1 MRPAPRFLP
10 LRIEEILKAS
20 GERAMSCKDRVGGP
34 VGAVRP
40 FVPTQGHDDPRD
52 DIAEALDHIARA
64 IAAIDHNVQA
74 LIAKLDNDSAAV
86 ARLAASLE
94 AKSR

>member
-1 MRPAPRFLP
+1 MP
-10 LRIEEILKAS
+10 
-20 GERAMSCKDRVGGP
+20 CKDRVGGP

-64 IAAIDHNVQA
+64 IAAIDHNIQA
-74 LIAKLDNDSAAV
+74 LIAKLDSESAAV

>member
-1 MRPAPRFLP
+1 
-10 LRIEEILKAS
+10 
-20 GERAMSCKDRVGGP
+20 MSCKDRVGGP

-40 FVPTQGHDDPRD
+40 FVPTQGHDDARD

-64 IAAIDHNVQA
+64 IAAIDHNIQV
-74 LIAKLDNDSAAV
+74 LIAELDSESAAV

>member
-1 MRPAPRFLP
+1 
-10 LRIEEILKAS
+10 
-20 GERAMSCKDRVGGP
+20 MSCKDRVGGP

-74 LIAKLDNDSAAV
+74 LITKLDSDSVAV
-86 ARLAASLE
+86 AHLAASLE
-94 AKSR
+94 TKSR

>member
-1 MRPAPRFLP
+1 
-10 LRIEEILKAS
+10 
-20 GERAMSCKDRVGGP
+20 MSCKDRVGGP

-64 IAAIDHNVQA
+64 IAAIDHNIQV
-74 LIAKLDNDSAAV
+74 LIAKLDSDFAAV
-86 ARLAASLE
+86 ERLAAALKDE
-94 AKSR
+94 SR

>member
-1 MRPAPRFLP
+1 MSSKN
-10 LRIEEILKAS
+10 RI
-20 GERAMSCKDRVGGP
+20 GGP
-34 VGAVRP
+34 VGAIRP
-40 FVPTQGHDDPRD
+40 FVPTQGHDNAQD

-64 IAAIDHNVQA
+64 IAAIDHNIEI
-74 LIAKLDNDSAAV
+74 LTAKLDSDSVAV